1 MEDQYKKYRE
11 FTKEEREWVNRLKKL
26 MNEKACGNLLM
37 FIGSGSMVIYTT
49 PGDYKSNLYM
59 TSEGGVDQY
68 APNFNINTKCACDGG
83 DW

>member
-11 FTKEEREWVNRLKKL
+11 FTKEERQWVGKLKKL
-26 MNEKACGNLLM
+26 MQDKACSNLFM

-49 PGDYKSNLYM
+49 DDEKGVYM
-59 TSEGGVDQY
+59 TNMGGVDDN
-68 APNFNINTKCACDGG
+68 APRFHVQTKIECDGG